1 MAKDKSKA
9 KGKAKGAASKGS
21 ASKGSTSKGSA
32 SKGDKNKAGKK
43 KGGKAGA
50 AKRSNVAEAASARG
64 GRTGGAGTQSRLSGP
79 HTWTI
84 EELASSV
91 PRFEESLRASGLA
104 DTTVRN
110 YVTRS
115 ISFLAFV
122 EQERSDEDDD
132 V

>member
-1 MAKDKSKA
+1 MAKEKSKAKA
-9 KGKAKGAASKGS
+9 KGKAKGSTSKGS

-43 KGGKAGA
+43 KGDKAAA
-50 AKRSNVAEAASARG
+50 AKRSNAAPARG
-64 GRTGGAGTQSRLSGP
+64 GRTGDAGTQARLSGP